1 MHIYTYIM
9 STIMKET
16 IKRIAKDVA
25 NLIKNPLDL
34 NGIYYCHDEDD
45 ILKGY
50 ALIIGPPETPYAY
63 GYYLFKL
70 DFPSNYPYAPPKVTY
85 LTNDGVTRFH
95 PNFYRNGKVCLSI
108 LNTWKG
114 EQWSSCQSIS
124 TILLTIISV
133 MTKEPLYQEPGMN
146 KFNSKKESEIF
157 NAIIQYKNIEIA
169 VLNILLNKYNLPI
182 YEIFCDKIIELF
194 TINKKAILKNI
205 NLFKKKKINKTQC
218 CDIYKMS
225 TYVDYNILLE
235 LFNNVNI

>member
-1 MHIYTYIM
+1 MFCGF
-9 STIMKET
+9 
-16 IKRIAKDVA
+16 RRF
-25 NLIKNPLDL
+25 
-34 NGIYYCHDEDD
+34 
-45 ILKGY
+45 
-50 ALIIGPPETPYAY
+50 
-63 GYYLFKL
+63 FKL

-169 VLNILLNKYNLPI
+169 V
-182 YEIFCDKIIELF
+182 
-194 TINKKAILKNI
+194 
-205 NLFKKKKINKTQC
+205 
-218 CDIYKMS
+218 S
-225 TYVDYNILLE
+225 TAH
-235 LFNNVNI
+235 